1 MTTLAPQMSQA
12 SSHLGA
18 LPKTGRVR
26 LVWGR
31 GLGTVARERVLPE
44 VFTVLPLVLVQDLR
58 VMKTP

>member
-1 MTTLAPQMSQA
+1 MSQA

-31 GLGTVARERVLPE
+31 GLGAVARERVLPE